1 MVHMQRAASSDV
13 QYLISVWVS
22 EILKLVYNLEDQLEQ
37 TTYTRYLVRKT
48 THCIWTDIEK
58 NIWRMST
65 DVSCICISCMSIFS
79 YTSSYPM
86 VLSFI
91 YSFVLLKLL
100 WILRGAWAFS
110 VPLQAGEGAMEIVE
124 ENQGKSHW
132 EKHEETHQLQMHESF
147 IL

>member
-1 MVHMQRAASSDV
+1 
-13 QYLISVWVS
+13 
-22 EILKLVYNLEDQLEQ
+22 
-37 TTYTRYLVRKT
+37 
-48 THCIWTDIEK
+48 
-58 NIWRMST
+58 
-65 DVSCICISCMSIFS
+65 
-79 YTSSYPM
+79 M